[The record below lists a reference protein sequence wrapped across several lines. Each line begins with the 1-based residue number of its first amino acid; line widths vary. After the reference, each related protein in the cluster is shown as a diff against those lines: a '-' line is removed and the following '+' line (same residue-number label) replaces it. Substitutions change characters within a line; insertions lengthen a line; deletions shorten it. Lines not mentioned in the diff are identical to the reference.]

1 MNIPKLKKIKTKK
14 NYHGIPLEDDY
25 SWVDQPNILEVL
37 KDPKKLDPEVKDYIE
52 SNNKFTENYFKDV
65 KNLQKDLF
73 NEIKGKIKLDDT
85 GLKYKDK
92 RYFYWSKTEAKG
104 NYGKRMRQLIDGS
117 KPEEIFFDGDVEKKK
132 SGSEYFGVG
141 VVSTS
146 YCDNFIAYSLD
157 LKGSEYYTIYLR
169 DLRTGKNERDL
180 IENTSGSITW
190 SLDSKSFFYSKLD
203 EYHRPRQIFKHVIGT
218 SSDQDQLIFEEKDET
233 FTCGIGITSDE
244 KYFIIGTSD
253 HITTEEYFFPTDAKE
268 IKPMLFQKRKKDV
281 RYSIDSWQGY
291 FYVHTNEEARDYK
304 VLRCKT
310 DQINK
315 LEVFIPSKKETV
327 IGGLEFLDNY
337 ILRSEKSD
345 AIPKLYVRNIK
356 TNKEE
361 EIKVSDEAIGVP
373 GVSLMQR
380 DTNTTMIRVGWESMA
395 TPGRVYEYDI
405 ISKEKKLVKETE
417 IPSGHDPNKYIV
429 ERIKAESH
437 DGQMIPISLVR
448 LKTAKQDGSS
458 KILLYAYGA
467 YKHSI
472 SPSFSA
478 SRFCLVDRG
487 ITFAIAHVR
496 GGGDLGDKHHE
507 KGKKKFKKNT
517 FLDYIACANHLIEQ
531 RYTHKGGICFYGGSA
546 GGLTGGAVAN
556 MKPDLF
562 FGMLLLVPFVDTM
575 TTMLNEKLPLT
586 PGEWEMWGNPIK
598 SKEYF
603 EYILSY
609 SPYNNLDRKDYPPML
624 ITTSLFDNR
633 VLYSEPVKYI
643 AKLRDKKSDNNIQL
657 LKCKMEAAGHGGMS
671 GRDNAITELAEEY
684 SFILKSAK
692 ILNNNLKK

>member
-1 MNIPKLKKIKTKK
+1 MNIPKLKKIKTTK

-37 KDPKKLDPEVKDYIE
+37 KHPKKLNIDVKNYIE
-52 SNNKFTENYFKDV
+52 ANNKITENYFTDIKE
-65 KNLQKDLF
+65 LQKSLF

-92 RYFYWSKTEAKG
+92 KYYYWVKTETKG

-117 KPEEIFFDGDVEKKK
+117 RPEEIFFDGDLEKKK

-141 VVSTS
+141 TVSTS

-169 DLRTGKNERDL
+169 DLRTGKNEKDK
-180 IENTSGSITW
+180 IENTSGSISW
-190 SLDSKSFFYSKLD
+190 ALDNKSFFYSKLD
-203 EYHRPRQIFKHVIGT
+203 QYHRPRQIFKHVLGT
-218 SSDQDQLIFEEKDET
+218 STDQDQLIFEEKDET
-233 FTCGIGITSDE
+233 FTCGISITSDE

-268 IKPMLFQKRKKDV
+268 INPTLFQKRKNDV

-310 DQINK
+310 NQIDK
-315 LEVFIPSKKETV
+315 LEVFIPAKKETV
-327 IGGLEFLDNY
+327 IGGFEFLDDY

-345 AIPKLYVRNIK
+345 AIPKLFVRNIK
-356 TNKEE
+356 TNNEE
-361 EIKVSDEAIGVP
+361 EIKISDEPIGVP

-405 ISKEKKLVKETE
+405 VTKEKKLVKETE
-417 IPSGHDPNKYIV
+417 IPSGHDPKKYVV
-429 ERIKAESH
+429 ERIKAKSH
-437 DGQMIPISLVR
+437 DGRMIPISLVR
-448 LKTAKQDGSS
+448 LKDAKQDGKS
-458 KILLYAYGA
+458 KVLLYAYGA

-478 SRFCLVDRG
+478 SRFCLIDRG

-496 GGGDLGDKHHE
+496 GGGCVSDAWHTE
-507 KGKKKFKKNT
+507 GKKKFKKNT
-517 FLDYIACANHLIEQ
+517 FLDYIACANHLIDQ
-531 RYTHKGGICFYGGSA
+531 RYTYKGGICFYGGSA

-556 MKPDLF
+556 LSPDLF
-562 FGMLLLVPFVDTM
+562 FAMLLLVPFVDTM

-609 SPYNNLDRKDYPPML
+609 SPYNNLEKKDYPSML

-643 AKLRDKKSDNNIQL
+643 AKLRDLKTDNNNQL

-692 ILNNNLKK
+692 ILK

>member
-1 MNIPKLKKIKTKK
+1 MNIPKLKKIKTTK

-37 KDPKKLDPEVKDYIE
+37 EDPKKLNTQVKDYIE
-52 SNNKFTENYFKDV
+52 ANNKMTEGYFSDV
-65 KNLQKDLF
+65 KELQKNLF

-92 RYFYWSKTEAKG
+92 RYYYWSKTEAKG

-117 KPEEIFFDGDVEKKK
+117 KSEEVYFDGDLEKKK

-141 VVSTS
+141 TVSTS

-169 DLRTGKNERDL
+169 DLRTGKNEKDV
-180 IENTSGSITW
+180 IENTSGSVTW
-190 SLDSKSFFYSKLD
+190 ALDNKSFFYSKLD
-203 EYHRPRQIFKHVIGT
+203 QYHRPRQIFKHVLGT
-218 SSDQDQLIFEEKDET
+218 STDQDQLIFEEKDET

-253 HITTEEYFFPTDAKE
+253 HITTEEYFFSTDAKE
-268 IKPMLFQKRKKDV
+268 IKPTLFQKRKNDV

-291 FYVHTNEEARDYK
+291 FYIHTNEEARDYK

-310 DQINK
+310 SQIDK
-315 LEVFIPSKKETV
+315 LEVFIPAKKETV
-327 IGGLEFLDNY
+327 IGGFEFLDDY
-337 ILRSEKSD
+337 IIRSEKSD
-345 AIPKLYVRNIK
+345 AIPKLFVRNIQ

-361 EIKVSDEAIGVP
+361 EIKISDEPIGVP

-395 TPGRVYEYDI
+395 TPGQVYEYDI
-405 ISKEKKLVKETE
+405 VSKQKKLVKQTE
-417 IPSGHDPNKYIV
+417 VPSGHDSSNYVV

-448 LKTAKQDGSS
+448 LKTAKQDGKS

-478 SRFCLVDRG
+478 SRFCLIDRG

-496 GGGDLGDKHHE
+496 GGGDLGDRHHE

-517 FLDYIACANHLIEQ
+517 FLDYIACAKHLIEQ
-531 RYTHKGGICFYGGSA
+531 RYTYKGGICFYGGSA

-556 MKPDLF
+556 MAPDLF

-609 SPYNNLDRKDYPPML
+609 APYNNINKKDYPPML

-643 AKLRDKKSDNNIQL
+643 AKLRETKTDNNPQL

-692 ILNNNLKK
+692 ILK

>member
-1 MNIPKLKKIKTKK
+1 MNIPKLRKNKTKK
-14 NYHGIPLEDDY
+14 NYHGITLEDDY

-37 KDPKKLDPEVKDYIE
+37 KDPKKLDTEVKDYIE
-52 SNNKFTENYFKDV
+52 ANNEITENYFKDV
-65 KNLQKDLF
+65 KDFQKHLF

-92 RYFYWSKTEAKG
+92 KYYYWTKTETKG

-117 KPEEIFFDGDVEKKK
+117 KPEEIFFDGDLEKKK

-141 VVSTS
+141 TVSTS

-169 DLRTGKNERDL
+169 DLRTGKNEKDI
-180 IENTSGSITW
+180 IENTSGSVTW
-190 SLDSKSFFYSKLD
+190 SLDNKSFFYSKLD
-203 EYHRPRQIFKHVIGT
+203 KYHRPRQIFKHVIGT
-218 SSDQDQLIFEEKDET
+218 SSNQDQLIFEEKDET

-268 IKPMLFQKRKKDV
+268 INLTLFRKRKNDV
-281 RYSIDSWQGY
+281 RYSIDSWQGF

-304 VLRCKT
+304 VLRCKN

-315 LEVFIPSKKETV
+315 LEVFLPPKEETV
-327 IGGLEFLDNY
+327 IGGLEFLDDY

-345 AIPKLYVRNIK
+345 AITKLYVRDIK

-373 GVSLMQR
+373 GISLMQR

-405 ISKEKKLVKETE
+405 VSKEKKLVKEIE
-417 IPSGHDPNKYIV
+417 IPSGHDANKYIV

-448 LKTAKQDGSS
+448 LKTAKQDGNS

-478 SRFCLVDRG
+478 SRFCLIDRG

-531 RYTHKGGICFYGGSA
+531 RYTYKGGICFYGGSA

-556 MKPDLF
+556 MAPDLF

-609 SPYNNLDRKDYPPML
+609 APYNNLDKKDYPPML

-643 AKLRDKKSDNNIQL
+643 AKLRDVKEDDNEQL

-671 GRDNAITELAEEY
+671 GRDNAIKELAEEY
-684 SFILKSAK
+684 SFILKNAK
-692 ILNNNLKK
+692 V

>member
-1 MNIPKLKKIKTKK
+1 MNIPKLKKIKTTK

-25 SWVDQPNILEVL
+25 SWVDQPDILEVL
-37 KDPKKLDPEVKDYIE
+37 KDPKKLNTQVKDYIE
-52 SNNKFTENYFKDV
+52 ANNKITEDYFTDV
-65 KNLQKDLF
+65 KELQKNLF

-92 RYFYWSKTEAKG
+92 RYYYWSKTEAKG

-117 KPEEIFFDGDVEKKK
+117 KSEEVYFDGDLEKKK

-141 VVSTS
+141 TVSTS

-169 DLRTGKNERDL
+169 DLRTGKNEKDV
-180 IENTSGSITW
+180 IENTSGSVTW
-190 SLDSKSFFYSKLD
+190 ALDNKSFFYSKLD
-203 EYHRPRQIFKHVIGT
+203 QYHRPRQIFKHVLGT
-218 SSDQDQLIFEEKDET
+218 STDQDQLIFEEKDET

-253 HITTEEYFFPTDAKE
+253 HITTEEYFFSTDAKE
-268 IKPMLFQKRKKDV
+268 IKPTLFQKRKNDV

-291 FYVHTNEEARDYK
+291 FYIHTNEEARDYK

-310 DQINK
+310 SQIDK
-315 LEVFIPSKKETV
+315 LEVFIPAKKETV
-327 IGGLEFLDNY
+327 IGGFEFLDDY
-337 ILRSEKSD
+337 IIRSEKSD
-345 AIPKLYVRNIK
+345 AIPKLFVRNIQ

-361 EIKVSDEAIGVP
+361 EIKISDEPIGVP

-395 TPGRVYEYDI
+395 TPGQVYEYDI
-405 ISKEKKLVKETE
+405 VSKQKKLVKQTE
-417 IPSGHDPNKYIV
+417 VPSGHDPANYVV
-429 ERIKAESH
+429 ERIKAKSH

-448 LKTAKQDGSS
+448 LKTAKQDGKP

-478 SRFCLVDRG
+478 SRFCLIDRG

-496 GGGDLGDKHHE
+496 GGGDLGDRHHE

-517 FLDYIACANHLIEQ
+517 FLDYIACAKHLIEQ
-531 RYTHKGGICFYGGSA
+531 RYTYKGGICFYGGSA

-556 MKPDLF
+556 MAPDLF

-598 SKEYF
+598 SKEFF

-609 SPYNNLDRKDYPPML
+609 SPYNNINKKDYPPML

-643 AKLRDKKSDNNIQL
+643 AKLRETKTDNNPQL

-671 GRDNAITELAEEY
+671 GRDNSITELAEEY

-692 ILNNNLKK
+692 ILK

>member
-1 MNIPKLKKIKTKK
+1 MNIPKLRKNKTKK
-14 NYHGIPLEDDY
+14 NYHGITLEDDY

-37 KDPKKLDPEVKDYIE
+37 KDPKKLDTEVKDYIE
-52 SNNKFTENYFKDV
+52 ANNKITENYFKDV
-65 KNLQKDLF
+65 KDFQKHLF

-92 RYFYWSKTEAKG
+92 KYYYWTKTEAKG

-117 KPEEIFFDGDVEKKK
+117 KPEEIFFDGDLEKKK

-141 VVSTS
+141 TVSTS

-169 DLRTGKNERDL
+169 DLRTGKNEKDI
-180 IENTSGSITW
+180 IENTSGSVTW
-190 SLDSKSFFYSKLD
+190 SLDNKSFFYSKLD
-203 EYHRPRQIFKHVIGT
+203 KYHRPRQIFKHVIGT
-218 SSDQDQLIFEEKDET
+218 SSNQDQLIFEEKDET

-268 IKPMLFQKRKKDV
+268 INLTLFQKRKNDV
-281 RYSIDSWQGY
+281 RYSIDSWQGF

-304 VLRCKT
+304 VLRCKN

-315 LEVFIPSKKETV
+315 LEVFLPPKEETV
-327 IGGLEFLDNY
+327 IGGLEFLDDY

-345 AIPKLYVRNIK
+345 AITKLYVRDIK

-373 GVSLMQR
+373 GISLMQR

-405 ISKEKKLVKETE
+405 VSKKKKLVKEIE
-417 IPSGHDPNKYIV
+417 IPSGHDANKYIV

-448 LKTAKQDGSS
+448 LKTAKQDGNS

-478 SRFCLVDRG
+478 SRFCLIDRG

-531 RYTHKGGICFYGGSA
+531 RYTYKGGICFYGGSA

-556 MKPDLF
+556 MAPDLF

-609 SPYNNLDRKDYPPML
+609 SPYNNLDKKDYPPML

-684 SFILKSAK
+684 SFILKSAN
-692 ILNNNLKK
+692 ILK

>member
-1 MNIPKLKKIKTKK
+1 MNIPKLRKNKTKK
-14 NYHGIPLEDDY
+14 NYHGITLEDDY

-37 KDPKKLDPEVKDYIE
+37 KDPKKLDAEVKDYIE
-52 SNNKFTENYFKDV
+52 ANNEITENYFKDV
-65 KNLQKDLF
+65 KDFQKHLF

-92 RYFYWSKTEAKG
+92 KYYYWTKTEAKG

-117 KPEEIFFDGDVEKKK
+117 KPEEIFFDGDLEKKK

-141 VVSTS
+141 TVSTS

-169 DLRTGKNERDL
+169 DLRTGKNEKDV
-180 IENTSGSITW
+180 IENTSGSVTW
-190 SLDSKSFFYSKLD
+190 SLDNKSFFYSKLD
-203 EYHRPRQIFKHVIGT
+203 KYHRPRQIFKHVIGT
-218 SSDQDQLIFEEKDET
+218 SSNQDQLIFEEKDET

-268 IKPMLFQKRKKDV
+268 INLTLFRKRKNDV
-281 RYSIDSWQGY
+281 RYSIDSWQGF

-304 VLRCKT
+304 VLRCKN

-315 LEVFIPSKKETV
+315 LEVFLPPKEETV
-327 IGGLEFLDNY
+327 IGGLEFLDDY

-345 AIPKLYVRNIK
+345 AITKLYVRDIK

-373 GVSLMQR
+373 GISLMQR

-405 ISKEKKLVKETE
+405 VSKEKKLVKEIE
-417 IPSGHDPNKYIV
+417 IPSGHDANKYIV

-448 LKTAKQDGSS
+448 LKTAKQDGNS

-478 SRFCLVDRG
+478 SRFCLIDRG

-556 MKPDLF
+556 MAPDLF

-609 SPYNNLDRKDYPPML
+609 APYNNLDKKDYPPML

-684 SFILKSAK
+684 SFILKSAN
-692 ILNNNLKK
+692 ILK